1 MLHIK
6 TVEPGTL
13 SLITSL
19 QSKKYL
25 EQFLLVEGTAL
36 SLQIGHRMSVD
47 IDLFTNVRFDVTN
60 LLNFLQEDYPGLSVR
75 NQMSHAILAEIE
87 KVKTDFVF
95 QPSTMIDDPITTDS
109 IKMATTRAIAAMKIS
124 AIIARG
130 KKRNFT
136 DLYCL
141 LDHFSLEDMLNA
153 FSQKYENTDRAI
165 AMRSLFYFKDADND
179 LDPKCF
185 FQFNWEKIK
194 KRIRQEASKI

>member
-6 TVEPGTL
+6 TVDPVTL

-19 QSKKYL
+19 QSKNYL
-25 EQFLLVEGTAL
+25 GQFLLVGGTAL
-36 SLQIGHRMSVD
+36 ALQIGHRTSVD
-47 IDLFTNVRFDVTN
+47 IDLFSNVRFDVAN
-60 LLNFLQEDYPGLSVR
+60 LLNFLQEDYTGLVVR
-75 NQMSHAILAEIE
+75 NQMNHALLAEIE

-95 QPSTMIDDPITTDS
+95 QPSTLIDNPITIDN
-109 IKMATTRAIAAMKIS
+109 IKMATTKEIAAMKIS

-130 KKRNFT
+130 KKRDFT

-141 LDHFSLEDMLNA
+141 LDHFSLEEMLNA

-165 AMRSLFYFKDADND
+165 AMRSLFYFEDADDD

-185 FQFNWEKIK
+185 FEFNWEKIK